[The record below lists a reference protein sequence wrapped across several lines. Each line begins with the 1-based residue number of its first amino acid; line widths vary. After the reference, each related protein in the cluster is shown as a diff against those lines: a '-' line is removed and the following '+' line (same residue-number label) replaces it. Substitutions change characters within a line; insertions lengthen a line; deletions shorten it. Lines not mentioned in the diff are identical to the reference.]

1 MNILETKDLKVHF
14 HQHNRVVRAL
24 DGVDLFLPQGKT
36 AALVG
41 PSGCGKTTLARTIL
55 GLYPPLAGKIYLNN
69 IDITLT
75 RDQKLLRENVRMVFQ
90 NSYLSFD
97 PRFRIQES
105 LREALPVAR
114 TGTRRQDQKLVAVS
128 LEEAGLDAG
137 VAGRFPH
144 ELSGGQLA
152 RAAIARALIK
162 RPSVVIF
169 DEPFSSLDAISA
181 GRILELL
188 LALKRTLGTAYLV
201 ITHDI
206 RLAAR
211 IADLIFVMQDGKIIE
226 CGPAQALVKNPG
238 QKYTRLLLDAAFYRL
253 KE

>member
-1 MNILETKDLKVHF
+1 MNILETKELKVYF
-14 HQHNRVVRAL
+14 HQHNRLVKAL
-24 DGVDLFLPQGKT
+24 DGVDLFLPHGKT

-41 PSGCGKTTLARTIL
+41 SSGCGKTTLARTIL
-55 GLYPPLAGKIYLNN
+55 GLYRPLAGKIYLNN
-69 IDITLT
+69 TDITLPH
-75 RDQKLLRENVRMVFQ
+75 DQKLLRENVRMVFQ
-90 NSYLSFD
+90 NPVLSFD

-105 LREALPVAR
+105 LREALPAAR
-114 TGTRRQDQKLVAVS
+114 APDRRQDQKLVLAA
-128 LEEAGLDAG
+128 LEEAGLDAPA
-137 VAGRFPH
+137 AGRFPH
-144 ELSGGQLA
+144 ELSGGQLQ

-169 DEPFSSLDAISA
+169 DEPFSSLDAINA
-181 GRILELL
+181 GKILGLL

-211 IADLIFVMQDGKIIE
+211 IADLIFVMRDGKIIE
-226 CGPAQALVKNPG
+226 CGPAEALVKNPG
-238 QKYTRLLLDAAFYRL
+238 QKYTQLLLDAAFYRL